1 MDVETFLDIKSLID
15 IALCTYRTA
24 TNQSNIVCA
33 TTDTLCQFG
42 LYFPFGLVLDN
53 SSCVFL

>member
-1 MDVETFLDIKSLID
+1 MEVETFLDIKSLID

-24 TNQSNIVCA
+24 TNQSNIVWA

-42 LYFPFGLVLDN
+42 LYFPV
-53 SSCVFL
+53 